1 MQQLRIGG
9 MLVGY
14 HALCPRKAWLSANGL
29 WMEQE
34 SDTVALGRHLDA
46 TTYARE
52 KKGYDLDVN
61 APGLEHVRLV
71 GKIDHANLSEG
82 VLHEVKKS
90 RAAEA
95 AHEDQLR
102 FYLWL
107 LRLAGVTRSDGEPFT
122 GQLDYPALRKTH
134 AVTLTPEDETRLA
147 ETVALI
153 AATLR
158 QPHPPARL
166 GPERRTFCAACAFEE
181 LCYG

>member
-14 HALCPRKAWLSANGL
+14 HGLCPRKAWLSAQGL

-46 TTYARE
+46 TTYTRE
-52 KKGYDLDVN
+52 KKGYDLDIE
-61 APGLEHVRLV
+61 APGLNRVRLV
-71 GKIDHANLSEG
+71 GKIDHADLDGG

-107 LRLAGVTRSDGEPFT
+107 LRLAGVTRADGQPFT
-122 GQLDYPALRKTH
+122 GRLDYPALRKTRDV
-134 AVTLTPEDETRLA
+134 ALSDDDEVRLA
-147 ETVALI
+147 QTVAGI

-158 QPHPPARL
+158 RPTPPPRL

>member
-14 HALCPRKAWLSANGL
+14 HALCPRKTWLSANGL

-46 TTYARE
+46 ATYARQ

-61 APGLEHVRLV
+61 APALPGVRLV
-71 GKIDHANLSEG
+71 GKIDHADLDGG

-90 RAAEA
+90 RAAQD
-95 AHEDQLR
+95 AHVWQLR

-107 LRLAGVTRSDGEPFT
+107 LRLAGVTRSDGAAFT
-122 GQLDYPALRKTH
+122 GRLDYPALRKTH
-134 AVTLTPEDETRLA
+134 EVTLGPDDEAALAAQVTDIAHTVRLP
-147 ETVALI
+147 
-153 AATLR
+153 
-158 QPHPPARL
+158 QPPPRL
-166 GPERRTFCAACAFEE
+166 DRRSFCEACAFEE